1 MKKIL
6 VLGGSYLQSN
16 FAEVAVELGHNVHVL
31 DKDPG
36 CYLAKCDSIIFH
48 HVDIS
53 NVNSVRDYFNKGH
66 FDIILSPVT
75 EIGNKVAAIVAN
87 ENDLPYNTHDT
98 VLATTN
104 KSIMRKKLENSK
116 LDEPLVITL
125 NSNID
130 LSKMVIP
137 YPCIVKPAVN
147 SASRGV
153 SLVHN
158 QEQLLKAVKLALT
171 HSKGLSGVVIE
182 EYIVGNQYS
191 IETISSFGKHYTVAI
206 VREHLSAAP
215 HFMERMDVVDFEEN
229 SLLYPSVQLFVDEL
243 LNSLDIQ
250 FGPCH
255 IEVKINSEGIIRLI
269 EVASRS
275 GLLRDRLI
283 KAAGGVCYNELIIKA
298 YSGEKISKPFLPR
311 TNAMLG
317 IIAYEEDMVA
327 YEKAKAN
334 GDVCQEYFNGNKF
347 TEKPTMLTDAIGYFF
362 LKNDDKRS
370 FENYKMKC

>member
-1 MKKIL
+1 M
-6 VLGGSYLQSN
+6 QSD
-16 FAEVAVELGHNVHVL
+16 FVEVAVKLGHSIHVL
-31 DKDPG
+31 DRDPG
-36 CYLAKCDSIIFH
+36 CYLGKCVNIIFH

-53 NVNSVRDYFNKGH
+53 NVDSVRNYFNKGH

-75 EIGNKVAAIVAN
+75 EIGNKVAAIIAN
-87 ENDLPYNTHDT
+87 ENNLPYNTNDT

-104 KSIMRKKLENSK
+104 KSIMRKKLKHSK
-116 LDEPLVITL
+116 LDEPVVITL
-125 NSNID
+125 NSNMD
-130 LSKMVIP
+130 LSKMVVP

-153 SLVHN
+153 SLVYN
-158 QEQLLKAVKLALT
+158 KEQLLEAVKLALVY
-171 HSKGLSGVVIE
+171 SNGLCGVVIE
-182 EYIVGNQYS
+182 EYIEGTQYS

-215 HFMERMDVVDFEEN
+215 YFMERMDVVDFEEN
-229 SLLYPSVQLFVDEL
+229 SLLYPSVQLFVEEL
-243 LNSLDIQ
+243 LNSLNIR

-255 IEVKINSEGIIRLI
+255 IEVKINSEGNIRLI
-269 EVASRS
+269 EIASRS

-283 KAAGGVCYNELIIKA
+283 KAARGVCYNELIIKA
-298 YSGEKISKPFLPR
+298 YSGDKISKPYLPR

-334 GDVCQEYFNGNKF
+334 GDVYQKYFNGKKF
-347 TEKPTMLTDAIGYFF
+347 TENPTMLTDAVGYFF
-362 LKNDDKRS
+362 VKNDDKS
-370 FENYKMKC
+370 KFENYKMKY